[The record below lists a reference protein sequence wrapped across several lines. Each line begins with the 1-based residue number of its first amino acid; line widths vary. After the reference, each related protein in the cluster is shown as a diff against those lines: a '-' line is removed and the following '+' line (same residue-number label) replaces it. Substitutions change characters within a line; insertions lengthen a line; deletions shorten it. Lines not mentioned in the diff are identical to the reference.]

1 MIALLFVFLAAAL
14 VCGRLGVWQLDRAY
28 ERGDL
33 AATHAAA
40 DEAARLADEEP
51 EGLGVLLPPQTTF
64 PGDLVGRQ
72 TWVEGEY
79 DASQQLLVAGR
90 ALDGQTGYL
99 VLTPLRVSDDGTEGA
114 SWAGLSGAPVLP
126 VVRGWVPTAD
136 SAALDPPS
144 GTVRVTGYVQ
154 ASEATGEGDLPAG
167 QTDEISSAALAGQ
180 WGGPIYSG
188 YVVLASSD
196 PAQDEGVSL
205 LPRPQIEGG
214 EGLDLQNLFYALQWW
229 IFGGF
234 AVMLWLRL
242 VRDEAR
248 GSAADPDEDP
258 FGALARSAP
267 STGPTVGGHQA

>member
-1 MIALLFVFLAAAL
+1 M
-14 VCGRLGVWQLDRAY
+14 GPDRRLGRARPPVGDGPGHGIRASV
-28 ERGDL
+28 RGD
-33 AATHAAA
+33 
-40 DEAARLADEEP
+40 RR
-51 EGLGVLLPPQTTF
+51 GRPPCR
-64 PGDLVGRQ
+64 PD
-72 TWVEGEY
+72 
-79 DASQQLLVAGR
+79 
-90 ALDGQTGYL
+90 
-99 VLTPLRVSDDGTEGA
+99 
-114 SWAGLSGAPVLP
+114 
-126 VVRGWVPTAD
+126 
-136 SAALDPPS
+136 
-144 GTVRVTGYVQ
+144 
-154 ASEATGEGDLPAG
+154 
-167 QTDEISSAALAGQ
+167 DEISSAALAGQ